1 MSEDGKAGVEI
12 REANKKGL
20 SIIDKPLE
28 KNHNTRDT
36 IAKDLGWSTGK
47 TAYGRKRG
55 FYLLPYLLH

>member
-1 MSEDGKAGVEI
+1 MLKVGDTLPSAPV
-12 REANKKGL
+12 L
-20 SIIDKPLE
+20 STIDKTGAE
-28 KNHNTRDT
+28 QIHNTRDT